1 MKTTVVSLTPVY
13 AFDAARRR
21 GCRVLSVRK
30 RVQGLLRLAGANG
43 LPSGLQKAWQPVADL
58 LMREMVAIL
67 QSVLTAFDGFD
78 EVVLFFERVGNNVL
92 HKLGRVPTLLVRT
105 LREAGLQ
112 LRFEVD
118 LHAFHDRG

>member
-1 MKTTVVSLTPVY
+1 
-13 AFDAARRR
+13 
-21 GCRVLSVRK
+21 
-30 RVQGLLRLAGANG
+30 VQ
-43 LPSGLQKAWQPVADL
+43 PFADL

-92 HKLGRVPTLLVRT
+92 HKLVRVPTLLVRT